1 MDIADVG
8 GIENSA
14 AVNGIEGKAMSIE
27 FDSPREERIKALI
40 EKYYPN
46 PNLITDTRPPGFYI
60 EGDGMGRGAQST
72 CSPNL
77 MIVPRADFEEAIRAA
92 VALGE
97 DLKQEELVCSGCH
110 RKQDLPWYCKDCENK
125 VGGGGGSILPL
136 DRIGNDVWH
145 KPRWVNQ
152 NGSEG

>member
-8 GIENSA
+8 GIENPA

-40 EKYYPN
+40 VKDLN
-46 PNLITDTRPPGFYI
+46 IITNAAHIDHERKTYGVTVDQLDLALDNF
-60 EGDGMGRGAQST
+60 
-72 CSPNL
+72 
-77 MIVPRADFEEAIRAA
+77 IREA

-97 DLKQEELVCSGCH
+97 DLKQEELVCSGCR
-110 RKQDLPWYCKDCENK
+110 RKQDLPWYCKDCENKENK

-145 KPRWVNQ
+145 RPRRVNQ